1 MYTITK
7 VESVIKKKQTI
18 IYPQYNGINVNSL
31 KKFKQLVAENEKVSV
46 SSINLTYINHAES
59 Y

>member
-7 VESVIKKKQTI
+7 VESVVEKKPTI
-18 IYPQYNGINVNSL
+18 IYPQYNGINVNNL
-31 KKFKQLVAENEKVSV
+31 KKFKQLVSENEKVSV